1 MIYDFQIPHPFHPF
15 LIFTESSQ
23 RKTTVARAALTN
35 TNNSSKITENKQ
47 GFYQHSWFMT
57 LKSPIL
63 SNLFHLYQKLQK
75 KDNSCKS
82 SFNQYQW
89 WLQHFWKE
97 TRVSSTIQIHDSK
110 IIHPFHPFLTF
121 AKSSKRK
128 TTLARAALTSTNNC
142 SKNTE
147 VNTLIMVATIVSSA
161 ILISLYIKY
170 TSLIT
175 HPQFPILS
183 TLFLR
188 L

>member
-1 MIYDFQIPHPFHPF
+1 
-15 LIFTESSQ
+15 
-23 RKTTVARAALTN
+23 
-35 TNNSSKITENKQ
+35 
-47 GFYQHSWFMT
+47 MT

-63 SNLFHLYQKLQK
+63 STLFLLLPKAPK
-75 KDNSCKS
+75 KDNSCMS
-82 SFNQYQW
+82 SLNQHQW
-89 WLQHFWKE
+89 LLQDFWKE
-97 TRVSSTIQIHDSK
+97 TRVSSTILIQIT
-110 IIHPFHPFLTF
+110 HPCHPFLTF

-128 TTLARAALTSTNNC
+128 TTLARAALTSTNNR